1 MSSLNRQSVFAS
13 EDPRYDGSTLL
24 VSLYNSPRSAKN
36 LGLPIDNLEVRL
48 MQAESLER
56 TTQRQEYRKQE
67 LLPAAQDRR
76 TWVENASLFWDSRR
90 TFARVAGSVFV
101 LSIVVALLLPKEYVS
116 VARIMPPEQGGS
128 SAAMLAALVGKSSVG
143 GGLAGL
149 AGNLLG
155 AKTNG
160 ALFVA
165 LLHSGTVS
173 ERLMDRFNLQR
184 VYHKRY
190 REDTAKRL
198 GHLTKITQDTKSGVI
213 MIAVTDE
220 TRERARDLAQGYLD
234 ELNNLVAKVN
244 TSSAHREREF
254 IEQRLNTVQAELQR
268 AEVELSDFSS
278 KNTTIDIKEQTR
290 ATVDAG
296 AKLEGQL
303 IAGESE
309 LDSLRQ
315 IYGNQNVR
323 VRAAEARNSILQREL
338 QRANG
343 QSATDPD
350 AKDADDSYP
359 YPALRQLP
367 QLGVRW
373 ANLYRNVRVHETV
386 FDLLS
391 AEYENARIEE
401 VKSIPTVGVID
412 VPGIPERKSGP
423 HRTLIVLIST
433 FLSAVLTALFL
444 LARRSWRAMDD
455 EDARRILATRIGM
468 TIRNRWRRSPV

>member
-1 MSSLNRQSVFAS
+1 MTKDSLQT
-13 EDPRYDGSTLL
+13 P
-24 VSLYNSPRSAKN
+24 PAK
-36 LGLPIDNLEVRL
+36 
-48 MQAESLER
+48 A
-56 TTQRQEYRKQE
+56 
-67 LLPAAQDRR
+67 
-76 TWVENASLFWDSRR
+76 TWVENAFLFWECRR
-90 TFARVAGSVFV
+90 TFARVTGIVFV
-101 LSIVVALLLPKEYVS
+101 LSIMLALSLPKEYVS
-116 VARIMPPEQGGS
+116 GARIMPPEQGGN
-128 SAAMLAALVGKSSVG
+128 SAAMLATLLGKSSA

-149 AGNLLG
+149 AGSLLG
-155 AKTNG
+155 GKNTG

-173 ERLMDRFNLQR
+173 GHLIDRFDLQR

-198 GHLTKITQDTKSGVI
+198 GHLTKITEDPKSGVI
-213 MIAVTDE
+213 TIGVTDE
-220 TRERARDLAQGYLD
+220 KRERARDLAQGYLD

-254 IEQRLNTVQAELQR
+254 IEQRLNTVQTELQR
-268 AEVELSDFSS
+268 AQLELSAFSS

-290 ATVDAG
+290 ATVEAG

-323 VRAAEARNSILQREL
+323 VRAAEARNATFQREL

-343 QSATDPD
+343 QDSTDPD
-350 AKDADDSYP
+350 RKDVDASHP

-367 QLGVRW
+367 QLGVQW
-373 ANLYRNVRVHETV
+373 ANLYRNVRIHETV

-391 AEYENARIEE
+391 QEYETARIEE
-401 VKSIPTVGVID
+401 VKSIPTVSIID
-412 VPGIPERKSGP
+412 VPWLPERKSGP
-423 HRTLIVLIST
+423 HRTLIVLISLL
-433 FLSAVLTALFL
+433 LSVTGTAVFL
-444 LARRSWRAMDD
+444 LVRRSWLEIDRDD
-455 EDARRILATRIGM
+455 MRRVLVARIGT
-468 TIRNRWRRSPV
+468 TIRNRWRSNSV

>member
-1 MSSLNRQSVFAS
+1 M
-13 EDPRYDGSTLL
+13 PT
-24 VSLYNSPRSAKN
+24 
-36 LGLPIDNLEVRL
+36 
-48 MQAESLER
+48 ESLEQISQSR
-56 TTQRQEYRKQE
+56 NQATQDS
-67 LLPAAQDRR
+67 LPAVPEKAV
-76 TWVENASLFWDSRR
+76 WVENASLFWDFRY
-90 TFARVAGSVFV
+90 TFARVAGIVFV
-101 LSIVVALLLPKEYVS
+101 LSILLALSLPKEYVS
-116 VARIMPPEQGGS
+116 GARIMPPEQGGN
-128 SAAMLAALVGKSSVG
+128 SAAMLAALVGKTSA

-149 AGNLLG
+149 AGSLLG
-155 AKTNG
+155 AKNNG

-173 ERLMDRFNLQR
+173 GHLIDRFDLQR

-198 GHLTKITQDTKSGVI
+198 SHLTKITEDPKSGVI
-213 MIAVTDE
+213 TIGVTDE

-254 IEQRLNTVQAELQR
+254 IEQRLNTVQVELQR
-268 AEVELSDFSS
+268 AQLELSDFSS
-278 KNTTIDIKEQTR
+278 KNTTIDIREQTR

-315 IYGNQNVR
+315 VYGNQNVR
-323 VRAAEARNSILQREL
+323 VRAAEARIAIMRREL

-343 QSATDPD
+343 EGSTNFDEKDID
-350 AKDADDSYP
+350 ASHP

-373 ANLYRNVRVHETV
+373 TNLYRNVRIHETV

-391 AEYENARIEE
+391 QEYETARIEE
-401 VKSIPTVGVID
+401 VKSIPTISVID
-412 VPGIPERKSGP
+412 VPGLPERKSGP

-433 FLSAVLTALFL
+433 LLSLILTAAFL
-444 LARRSWRAMDD
+444 LARRSWLEMDH
-455 EDARRILATRIGM
+455 EDPRRVLATRIGK
-468 TIRNRWRRSPV
+468 TVHLRWRRSLVSLV

>member
-1 MSSLNRQSVFAS
+1 MRKPN
-13 EDPRYDGSTLL
+13 
-24 VSLYNSPRSAKN
+24 
-36 LGLPIDNLEVRL
+36 IEVRL
-48 MQAESLER
+48 MRTESVEQIPQLQDHR
-56 TTQRQEYRKQE
+56 TNEQRTIMEK
-67 LLPAAQDRR
+67 A
-76 TWVENASLFWDSRR
+76 TWVENASLFWDFRHA
-90 TFARVAGSVFV
+90 FVRVAGIVFL
-101 LSIVVALLLPKEYVS
+101 LSILVALLLPKEYVS
-116 VARIMPPEQGGS
+116 GARIMPPEQGGN
-128 SAAMLAALVGKSSVG
+128 SAAILATLVGKSSA

-149 AGNLLG
+149 AGSLLG
-155 AKTNG
+155 AKNTG

-173 ERLMDRFNLQR
+173 GHLIDRFDLQR

-190 REDTAKRL
+190 REDAAKRL
-198 GHLTKITQDTKSGVI
+198 SRLTKITEDPKSGVI
-213 MIAVTDE
+213 TIGVTDKK
-220 TRERARDLAQGYLD
+220 RERARDLAQGYLD

-268 AEVELSDFSS
+268 AQLELSAFSS

-290 ATVDAG
+290 ATVEAG

-323 VRAAEARNSILQREL
+323 VRAAEARIAILQREL

-343 QSATDPD
+343 QDSMDPD
-350 AKDADDSYP
+350 GKDIDASHP

-373 ANLYRNVRVHETV
+373 ANLYRNVRIHETV

-391 AEYENARIEE
+391 QEYETARIEE
-401 VKSIPTVGVID
+401 VKSIPTVSVID
-412 VPGIPERKSGP
+412 VPWLPERKSGP
-423 HRTLIVLIST
+423 HRTLIVLVSLL
-433 FLSAVLTALFL
+433 LSVTGTAVFL
-444 LARRSWRAMDD
+444 LLRRSWLGMDH
-455 EDARRILATRIGM
+455 EDMRRVLVSRIGT
-468 TIRNRWRRSPV
+468 TIRNRWKSSSI

>member
-1 MSSLNRQSVFAS
+1 MRTDSVDQIPQLRDY
-13 EDPRYDGSTLL
+13 ETLEPL
-24 VSLYNSPRSAKN
+24 TAVMEKAN
-36 LGLPIDNLEVRL
+36 
-48 MQAESLER
+48 
-56 TTQRQEYRKQE
+56 
-67 LLPAAQDRR
+67 
-76 TWVENASLFWDSRR
+76 WVENAALFWDSRR
-90 TFARVAGSVFV
+90 LFARVAGTVFV
-101 LSIVVALLLPKEYVS
+101 LSILVALSLPKEYVS
-116 VARIMPPEQGGS
+116 GARIMPPEQGGN
-128 SAAMLAALVGKSSVG
+128 SAALLAALVGKSSA

-149 AGNLLG
+149 AGSLLG
-155 AKTNG
+155 AKNSG

-173 ERLMDRFNLQR
+173 GHLIDRFDLQR

-190 REDTAKRL
+190 REGAARQL
-198 GHLTKITQDTKSGVI
+198 AHSTKITEDPKSGVI
-213 MIAVTDE
+213 TIAVTDE
-220 TRERARDLAQGYLD
+220 TREQARDLAQGYLD
-234 ELNNLVAKVN
+234 ELNNVVAKVN

-268 AEVELSDFSS
+268 AQLELSDFSS

-315 IYGNQNVR
+315 IYGDQNVR
-323 VRAAEARNSILQREL
+323 VRAAGARIAILQREL

-343 QSATDPD
+343 QSSPDPD
-350 AKDADDSYP
+350 GKDIDASHP

-373 ANLYRNVRVHETV
+373 ANLYRNVRIHETV

-391 AEYENARIEE
+391 QEYETARIEE
-401 VKSIPTVGVID
+401 VKSIPTVSIID
-412 VPGIPERKSGP
+412 VPGLPEKKSGP

-433 FLSAVLTALFL
+433 LLSVIATAVFL
-444 LARRSWRAMDD
+444 LARRSWIEMDH
-455 EDARRILATRIGM
+455 EDARRVLATRIGQ
-468 TIRNRWRRSPV
+468 TIRHRWRRSPV

>member
-1 MSSLNRQSVFAS
+1 MQTEPLEQIPQSRNKTPQDS
-13 EDPRYDGSTLL
+13 QP
-24 VSLYNSPRSAKN
+24 
-36 LGLPIDNLEVRL
+36 
-48 MQAESLER
+48 
-56 TTQRQEYRKQE
+56 TTSGK
-67 LLPAAQDRR
+67 A
-76 TWVENASLFWDSRR
+76 TWVENASLFWDLRY
-90 TFARVAGSVFV
+90 TFARVAGIVFV
-101 LSIVVALLLPKEYVS
+101 LSILIALSLPKEYVS
-116 VARIMPPEQGGS
+116 GARIMPPEQGGN
-128 SAAMLAALVGKSSVG
+128 SAAMLAALVGKSSA

-149 AGNLLG
+149 AGSLLG
-155 AKTNG
+155 AKNNG

-173 ERLMDRFNLQR
+173 GHLIDRFDLQH

-198 GHLTKITQDTKSGVI
+198 GHLTKITEDPKSGVI
-213 MIAVTDE
+213 TIGVTDK

-254 IEQRLNTVQAELQR
+254 IEQRLSTVQAELQR
-268 AEVELSDFSS
+268 AQLELSDFSS
-278 KNTTIDIKEQTR
+278 KNTTIDIREQTR
-290 ATVDAG
+290 ATVEAG

-323 VRAAEARNSILQREL
+323 VRAAEARNAILQREL

-343 QSATDPD
+343 QGSTDPD
-350 AKDADDSYP
+350 AKDIDASHP

-373 ANLYRNVRVHETV
+373 ANLYRNVRIHETV

-391 AEYENARIEE
+391 QEYETARIEE
-401 VKSIPTVGVID
+401 VKSIPTVSVID
-412 VPGIPERKSGP
+412 VPGLPEKKSGP

-433 FLSAVLTALFL
+433 LLSVIATAVFL
-444 LARRSWRAMDD
+444 LARRSWIEMDH
-455 EDARRILATRIGM
+455 EDARRVLATRIGQ
-468 TIRNRWRRSPV
+468 TIRHRWRRSPV

>member
-1 MSSLNRQSVFAS
+1 VQLDRLDTAS
-13 EDPRYDGSTLL
+13 
-24 VSLYNSPRSAKN
+24 SAKN
-36 LGLPIDNLEVRL
+36 AGLPITGEIWL
-48 MQAESLER
+48 MQTESL
-56 TTQRQEYRKQE
+56 QQMPQLHDHNMQESQ
-67 LLPAAQDRR
+67 PAAPEKAN
-76 TWVENASLFWDSRR
+76 WVENASLFWDSRR
-90 TFARVAGSVFV
+90 TFARVVGVVFV
-101 LSIVVALLLPKEYVS
+101 LSILFALALPKEYVS
-116 VARIMPPEQGGS
+116 GARIMPPEQGGN
-128 SAAMLAALVGKSSVG
+128 SAAMLAALVGKSSAG
-143 GGLAGL
+143 GLTGLAGS
-149 AGNLLG
+149 LLG
-155 AKTNG
+155 AKNNS

-173 ERLMDRFNLQR
+173 GHLIDRFDLQK

-198 GHLTKITQDTKSGVI
+198 GHLTKIAEDPKSGVI
-213 MIAVTDE
+213 TIAVTDE

-268 AEVELSDFSS
+268 AQLELSDFSS
-278 KNTTIDIKEQTR
+278 KNTTVDIREQTR
-290 ATVDAG
+290 ATVEAG

-323 VRAAEARNSILQREL
+323 VRAAEARNAILQREL

-343 QSATDPD
+343 QSSTDSD
-350 AKDADDSYP
+350 GKDIDPSHP

-373 ANLYRNVRVHETV
+373 ANLYRNARIHETV

-391 AEYENARIEE
+391 QEYETARIEE
-401 VKSIPTVGVID
+401 VKSIPTVSIID
-412 VPGIPERKSGP
+412 VPGLPERKSGP
-423 HRTLIVLIST
+423 HRMLIVLIST
-433 FLSAVLTALFL
+433 LLSAVMTAAVL
-444 LARRSWRAMDD
+444 LARRSWLAMEED
-455 EDARRILATRIGM
+455 DARRVLAIRIG
-468 TIRNRWRRSPV
+468 TTLRRRGSRGSV

>member
-1 MSSLNRQSVFAS
+1 MRKLNV
-13 EDPRYDGSTLL
+13 
-24 VSLYNSPRSAKN
+24 
-36 LGLPIDNLEVRL
+36 EVWL
-48 MQAESLER
+48 MRTESIEQIPQL
-56 TTQRQEYRKQE
+56 
-67 LLPAAQDRR
+67 QDRR
-76 TWVENASLFWDSRR
+76 TQEPLTTMDKATWVENASLFWDYRR
-90 TFARVAGSVFV
+90 AFVRAAGIVFL
-101 LSIVVALLLPKEYVS
+101 LSMFVALLLPKEYVS
-116 VARIMPPEQGGS
+116 GARIMPPEQGGNT
-128 SAAMLAALVGKSSVG
+128 AAMLAALVGKSSA

-149 AGNLLG
+149 AGSLLG
-155 AKTNG
+155 AKNTS

-173 ERLMDRFNLQR
+173 GHLIDRFDLQR

-190 REDTAKRL
+190 REDAGKRL
-198 GHLTKITQDTKSGVI
+198 SHLTKITEDPKSGVI
-213 MIAVTDE
+213 TIAVTDE

-268 AEVELSDFSS
+268 AQLELSDFSS

-315 IYGNQNVR
+315 IYGDQNVR
-323 VRAAEARNSILQREL
+323 VRAAQARNSIMQREL

-343 QSATDPD
+343 QSSADSD
-350 AKDADDSYP
+350 AKDIDATHP

-367 QLGVRW
+367 HLGVRW
-373 ANLYRNVRVHETV
+373 ANLYRNVRIHETV

-391 AEYENARIEE
+391 EEYETARIEE

-412 VPGIPERKSGP
+412 VPGLPERKSGP

-433 FLSAVLTALFL
+433 LLSIVMTAAFL
-444 LARRSWRAMDD
+444 LARRSWLEMTD
-455 EDARRILATRIGM
+455 EDPRRELGTRIGT
-468 TIRNRWRRSPV
+468 TIRDRWRSRSV

>member
-1 MSSLNRQSVFAS
+1 MRTELVEQIPQLEDFGNREPLAVV
-13 EDPRYDGSTLL
+13 EKG
-24 VSLYNSPRSAKN
+24 N
-36 LGLPIDNLEVRL
+36 
-48 MQAESLER
+48 
-56 TTQRQEYRKQE
+56 
-67 LLPAAQDRR
+67 
-76 TWVENASLFWDSRR
+76 WVQNASLFWDSRR
-90 TFARVAGSVFV
+90 IFARVAASVFA
-101 LSIVVALLLPKEYVS
+101 LSILVAFLLPKEYVS
-116 VARIMPPEQGGS
+116 GARIMPPEQGGNT
-128 SAAMLAALVGKSSVG
+128 AAMLAALVGKGSA

-149 AGNLLG
+149 AGSLLG
-155 AKTNG
+155 SKNNG

-173 ERLMDRFNLQR
+173 GHLIDRFDLQR

-190 REDTAKRL
+190 REDAAKRL
-198 GHLTKITQDTKSGVI
+198 AHLTKITEDPKSGVI
-213 MIAVTDE
+213 TIAVTDR

-268 AEVELSDFSS
+268 AQMELSDFSS

-303 IAGESE
+303 IAGQSE

-323 VRAAEARNSILQREL
+323 VRAAEARNAILQREL

-343 QSATDPD
+343 QSSPDPNGSD
-350 AKDADDSYP
+350 IDVSHP
-359 YPALRQLP
+359 FPALRQLP

-373 ANLYRNVRVHETV
+373 ANLYRNVRIHETV

-391 AEYENARIEE
+391 EQYETARIEE

-412 VPGIPERKSGP
+412 VPGLPERKSGP
-423 HRTLIVLIST
+423 HRTLIVLISS
-433 FLSAVLTALFL
+433 FLSAVVTAVFL
-444 LARRSWRAMDD
+444 LARRSWLEMDG
-455 EDARRILATRIGM
+455 EDARRVLATRIAS
-468 TIRNRWRRSPV
+468 TIRDRWRRSSV

>member
-1 MSSLNRQSVFAS
+1 MRTESIEQI
-13 EDPRYDGSTLL
+13 
-24 VSLYNSPRSAKN
+24 AK
-36 LGLPIDNLEVRL
+36 LQDHRTR
-48 MQAESLER
+48 ESL
-56 TTQRQEYRKQE
+56 
-67 LLPAAQDRR
+67 PAVEKAN
-76 TWVENASLFWDSRR
+76 WVENASLFWNFRGVFLR
-90 TFARVAGSVFV
+90 VTGIVFA
-101 LSIVVALLLPKEYVS
+101 LSILVALLLPKEYVS
-116 VARIMPPEQGGS
+116 RARIMPPEQGGNT
-128 SAAMLAALVGKSSVG
+128 AAMLAALVGKGSA

-149 AGNLLG
+149 AGSLLG
-155 AKTNG
+155 TKNNG

-173 ERLMDRFNLQR
+173 GHLIDRFDLQQ
-184 VYHKRY
+184 VYRKRY

-198 GHLTKITQDTKSGVI
+198 AHLTKITEDTKSGVI
-213 MIAVTDE
+213 TVAVTDE

-268 AEVELSDFSS
+268 AQLELSDFSS
-278 KNTTIDIKEQTR
+278 KNTTIDVKEQTR

-303 IAGESE
+303 IAGKTE

-315 IYGNQNVR
+315 IYGDQNVR
-323 VRAAEARNSILQREL
+323 VRAAEARNAILQREL

-343 QSATDPD
+343 QSSTGPDGSDIDP
-350 AKDADDSYP
+350 SHP

-373 ANLYRNVRVHETV
+373 ANLYRNVRIHETV

-391 AEYENARIEE
+391 EEYETARIEE
-401 VKSIPTVGVID
+401 VKSIPTVSVID
-412 VPGIPERKSGP
+412 VPGMPEKKSGP

-433 FLSAVLTALFL
+433 LLSAVLTAAFL
-444 LARRSWRAMDD
+444 LARRSWLEMDGG
-455 EDARRILATRIGM
+455 DARRVLATNIAT
-468 TIRNRWRRSPV
+468 TIRNGWRRSSV

>member
-1 MSSLNRQSVFAS
+1 
-13 EDPRYDGSTLL
+13 
-24 VSLYNSPRSAKN
+24 
-36 LGLPIDNLEVRL
+36 
-48 MQAESLER
+48 MQTESLEQMAQPR
-56 TTQRQEYRKQE
+56 NYATQDS
-67 LLPAAQDRR
+67 LPAASGKA
-76 TWVENASLFWDSRR
+76 TWVENASLFWDFRYI
-90 TFARVAGSVFV
+90 FARVAGMVFV
-101 LSIVVALLLPKEYVS
+101 LSILLALALPKEYVS
-116 VARIMPPEQGGS
+116 GARIMPPEQGGN
-128 SAAMLAALVGKSSVG
+128 SAAMLAALVGKGSA

-149 AGNLLG
+149 AGSLLG
-155 AKTNG
+155 AKNNG

-173 ERLMDRFNLQR
+173 GHLIDRFDLQR

-190 REDTAKRL
+190 REDAAKRL
-198 GHLTKITQDTKSGVI
+198 GHLTKITEDPKSGVI
-213 MIAVTDE
+213 TIGVTDE

-268 AEVELSDFSS
+268 AQLELSDFSS
-278 KNTTIDIKEQTR
+278 KNTTIDIREQTR
-290 ATVDAG
+290 ATVEAG

-323 VRAAEARNSILQREL
+323 VRAAEARNAILQREL

-343 QSATDPD
+343 QGLTDPD
-350 AKDADDSYP
+350 GKEIDATHP

-373 ANLYRNVRVHETV
+373 ANLYRSVRIHETV

-391 AEYENARIEE
+391 QEYETARIEE
-401 VKSIPTVGVID
+401 VKSIPIVSVID
-412 VPGIPERKSGP
+412 VPALPERKSGP
-423 HRTLIVLIST
+423 HRTVIVLIST
-433 FLSAVLTALFL
+433 LLSVIMTAIFL
-444 LARRSWRAMDD
+444 LARRSWLQMEH
-455 EDARRILATRIGM
+455 EDARRVLATRIAT
-468 TIRNRWRRSPV
+468 TIRHRWRHSSV

>member
-1 MSSLNRQSVFAS
+1 MLTESREQIPPLVDHTTKHSLQTA
-13 EDPRYDGSTLL
+13 
-24 VSLYNSPRSAKN
+24 SAK
-36 LGLPIDNLEVRL
+36 
-48 MQAESLER
+48 A
-56 TTQRQEYRKQE
+56 
-67 LLPAAQDRR
+67 
-76 TWVENASLFWDSRR
+76 TWVENAFLFWEFRH
-90 TFARVAGSVFV
+90 TFARVVGIVFV
-101 LSIVVALLLPKEYVS
+101 LSIIVALSLPKEYVS
-116 VARIMPPEQGGS
+116 GARIMPPEQGGN
-128 SAAMLAALVGKSSVG
+128 SAALLATLVGKSSA

-149 AGNLLG
+149 AGSLLG
-155 AKTNG
+155 AKNTG

-173 ERLMDRFNLQR
+173 GHLIDRFDLQR

-198 GHLTKITQDTKSGVI
+198 SHLTKITEDPKSGVI
-213 MIAVTDE
+213 TIGVTDE
-220 TRERARDLAQGYLD
+220 RRERARDLAQGYLD

-268 AEVELSDFSS
+268 AQLELSAFSS

-290 ATVDAG
+290 ATVEAG

-323 VRAAEARNSILQREL
+323 VRAAEARNAILQREL

-343 QSATDPD
+343 QDSTDPD
-350 AKDADDSYP
+350 GKDIDASHP

-373 ANLYRNVRVHETV
+373 ANLYRNVRIHETV

-391 AEYENARIEE
+391 QEYETARIEE
-401 VKSIPTVGVID
+401 VKSIPTVSVID
-412 VPGIPERKSGP
+412 VPWLPERKSGP
-423 HRTLIVLIST
+423 HRTLIVLISVL
-433 FLSAVLTALFL
+433 LSVIGTAVFL
-444 LARRSWRAMDD
+444 LVRRSWLEMDH
-455 EDARRILATRIGM
+455 EDMRRVLVARIATTM
-468 TIRNRWRRSPV
+468 RNRWRSNSI

>member
-1 MSSLNRQSVFAS
+1 MQTEPVEQISQLQDFGNREPLAVEKA
-13 EDPRYDGSTLL
+13 
-24 VSLYNSPRSAKN
+24 N
-36 LGLPIDNLEVRL
+36 
-48 MQAESLER
+48 
-56 TTQRQEYRKQE
+56 
-67 LLPAAQDRR
+67 
-76 TWVENASLFWDSRR
+76 WVENAALFWDSRR
-90 TFARVAGSVFV
+90 LFARVAGTVFV
-101 LSIVVALLLPKEYVS
+101 LSILVALLLPKEYVS
-116 VARIMPPEQGGS
+116 GARIMPPEQGGNT
-128 SAAMLAALVGKSSVG
+128 AAMLAALVGKGSA

-149 AGNLLG
+149 AGSLLG
-155 AKTNG
+155 AKNNG

-173 ERLMDRFNLQR
+173 GHLIDRFDLQR

-190 REDTAKRL
+190 REGAGKRL
-198 GHLTKITQDTKSGVI
+198 AHLTKITEDPKSGVI
-213 MIAVTDE
+213 TIAVTDE

-254 IEQRLNTVQAELQR
+254 IEQRLKTVQAELQR
-268 AEVELSDFSS
+268 AQLDLSDFSS

-303 IAGESE
+303 LAGKSE

-315 IYGNQNVR
+315 IYGDQNVR
-323 VRAAEARNSILQREL
+323 VRAAEARNTLLQREL

-343 QSATDPD
+343 QSSPDPD
-350 AKDADDSYP
+350 GTDIDASHP

-367 QLGVRW
+367 RLGIRW
-373 ANLYRNVRVHETV
+373 ANLYRNVRIHETV

-391 AEYENARIEE
+391 EQYETARIEE
-401 VKSIPTVGVID
+401 VRSIPTVSVID
-412 VPGIPERKSGP
+412 SPWLPERKSGP

-433 FLSAVLTALFL
+433 FLSAVVTAALL
-444 LARRSWRAMDD
+444 LARRSWLEMDV
-455 EDARRILATRIGM
+455 EDARRVLATRIAN
-468 TIRNRWRRSPV
+468 TIRNGWRRSSV